1 MFHSENVC
9 RHRQHCRES
18 KGERKESKGLE
29 QKRSF
34 PLWSLRWLE
43 DILFELL
50 ILGPLMQVFSHE
62 RFHDRAA
69 TGAGDNKNVLHSEP
83 CSCRSHF
90 LSEIVSFLRG

>member
-1 MFHSENVC
+1 M
-9 RHRQHCRES
+9 
-18 KGERKESKGLE
+18 
-29 QKRSF
+29 RS
-34 PLWSLRWLE
+34 LE

-50 ILGPLMQVFSHE
+50 ILGHLMQVFIHE

-69 TGAGDNKNVLHSEP
+69 SGAGDNKNVLHSEL